1 MIKKFC
7 SVTFLLMSIL
17 ITNGQNKWIL
27 KKDKDGI
34 KVFTKNVDTSKFKA
48 IKVEC
53 VLDGTIGK
61 FDSIIRN
68 VENHKSWVYSTKK
81 SFLVKVVNKTEII
94 YYTETS
100 LPWPASNRDVIIQMQ
115 ILKDSV
121 NNSET
126 INASNLNG
134 VINEKS
140 GIVRVRLLSM
150 QYYVHLV
157 NEHKISITFNILV
170 DPSGSIPAW
179 IVNAFAVKGPFET
192 FSKLGDF
199 LKQ

>member
-1 MIKKFC
+1 
-7 SVTFLLMSIL
+7 MSIL

-53 VLDGTIGK
+53 VLDGTIDK

-134 VINEKS
+134 VIDEKS

-157 NEHKISITFNILV
+157 SEHKISITFNILV

>member
-157 NEHKISITFNILV
+157 SEHKISITFNILV

-179 IVNAFAVKGPFET
+179 IVNAFAVRGPFET
-192 FSKLGDF
+192 FSKLAEF
-199 LKQ
+199 LRQ